1 MCAFANMH
9 LHHVPA
15 PGEAVK
21 EMARTLGPGG
31 RLVNTDLDAH
41 DFEFLREEHH
51 DRWMGFERSDIE
63 RWFREAGLSG
73 VSVED
78 ARESCCAES
87 ASGAE
92 SASVSI
98 FAASGVK

>member
-1 MCAFANMH
+1 MCAFANMY

-21 EMARTLGPGG
+21 EMARTLRPGG
-31 RLVNTDLDAH
+31 RLVITDLDAH
-41 DFEFLREEHH
+41 DFESLREG
-51 DRWMGFERSDIE
+51 WMGFERSDLE

-73 VSVED
+73 VSMED
-78 ARESCCAES
+78 VGEHCGAES
-87 ASGAE
+87 ARGTE

-98 FAASGVK
+98 FAASGVE